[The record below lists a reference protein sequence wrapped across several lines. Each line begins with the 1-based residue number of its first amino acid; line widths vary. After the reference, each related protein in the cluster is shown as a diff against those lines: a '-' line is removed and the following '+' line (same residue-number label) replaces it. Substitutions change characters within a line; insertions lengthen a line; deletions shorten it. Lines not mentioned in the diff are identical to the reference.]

1 MLRRLRL
8 KFILTNML
16 LVTVVLLAVFGALM
30 ISTAQQL
37 ERESAAAMKKK
48 DIPKR
53 PSPITIQGFSAIFR
67 KAPTTPEETMSLS
80 PP

>member
-30 ISTAQQL
+30 LSTAQQL
-37 ERESAAAMKKK
+37 ERESGAVLTMVLRK
-48 DIPKR
+48 DGIPPQFEVR
-53 PSPITIQGFSAIFR
+53 ASGG
-67 KAPTTPEETMSLS
+67 
-80 PP
+80 

>member
-30 ISTAQQL
+30 IYVG
-37 ERESAAAMKKK
+37 R
-48 DIPKR
+48 
-53 PSPITIQGFSAIFR
+53 
-67 KAPTTPEETMSLS
+67 
-80 PP
+80 